1 MDIDFSAD
9 LFGPG
14 GDGLWLGDIEPSAGG
29 KGFQISANFG
39 DVGSTYELTDDLF
52 IQKVNEK
59 KFNFAIISQ
68 FLSGLFL
75 HKDELS

>member
-59 KFNFAIISQ
+59 KIIPQSLANFYLVFSC
-68 FLSGLFL
+68 
-75 HKDELS
+75 KRVN